1 MSRIFYDAW
10 NLFCFQVEKQLRL
23 AYKAAEGNYKRSQS
37 TQHQNA
43 VNETIYREWLLTD
56 DSTVQSLEN
65 GRLSDW
71 YRIGTDTGC
80 ILSNRIGYCCIGR
93 RYTRINAGSS
103 TVDGIAYTHDD
114 QRAFKRPVTRP
125 PRTHACV
132 LFYGPW
138 YGRGS
143 SSSSSFSLLRTD
155 KTQLAIQTRLQSN
168 SSQYMSL
175 YSNRVIK
182 FLSMRCPICSGS
194 CLSWTRCLSW

>member
-65 GRLSDW
+65 RRLSDW

-132 LFYGPW
+132 LLYGPW
-138 YGRGS
+138 YGRGLEGREAEGDCNLIPAS
-143 SSSSSFSLLRTD
+143 PGHKDSAVLVLATITPHSPHQQEAITTVSCQSL
-155 KTQLAIQTRLQSN
+155 
-168 SSQYMSL
+168 
-175 YSNRVIK
+175 
-182 FLSMRCPICSGS
+182 
-194 CLSWTRCLSW
+194 